1 MEMEEELIKI
11 ACILDFP
18 EILNSLYGDPYNI
31 SKLKRITYSTK
42 YTILGRGVIDSEY
55 FNISDNIK
63 KLEVFDE
70 YFIPISSEE
79 ELKAFEDRIKNE
91 DIEAKRQ
98 KELSEDDLKE
108 KIKQAIE
115 EQVPEKMEEEKK
127 EIFDLVIQA
136 PTEKS
141 KVRDYY
147 WGIFD
152 IVGTAIKTR
161 EILNIKMEK
170 AISKN
175 DFKEKDRP
183 LKEEKNDTT
192 NK

>member
-1 MEMEEELIKI
+1 MEMQEKLTKV
-11 ACILDFP
+11 AWTLDSP
-18 EILNSLYGDPYNI
+18 EILNSLCGDPYNI
-31 SKLKRITYSTK
+31 SKLIRITYSTK

-55 FNISDNIK
+55 FNISDDIK

-79 ELKAFEDRIKNE
+79 ELKAFEDRVKNE
-91 DIEAKRQ
+91 NIKTE
-98 KELSEDDLKE
+98 KEKILSEEELKE

-115 EQVPEKMEEEKK
+115 EQVPEKTEEEKRK
-127 EIFDLVIQA
+127 IFDLAIQA

-141 KVRDYY
+141 KVEDYY
-147 WGIFD
+147 WAIFD
-152 IVGTAIKTR
+152 IVGTATKTR

-183 LKEEKNDTT
+183 SKEEKNDTT

>member
-1 MEMEEELIKI
+1 MEEGLIKI
-11 ACILDFP
+11 ACIFDFA

-42 YTILGRGVIDSEY
+42 YRILGRGVIDSEY
-55 FNISDNIK
+55 FNISDDIK
-63 KLEVFDE
+63 RLEAFNE

-79 ELKAFEDRIKNE
+79 ELKAFEDRVKNE
-91 DIEAKRQ
+91 NIKTE
-98 KELSEDDLKE
+98 KEKILSEEELKE

-115 EQVPEKMEEEKK
+115 EQVPEKTEEEKR

-141 KVRDYY
+141 KVEDYY
-147 WGIFD
+147 WAIFD
-152 IVGTAIKTR
+152 IVGTATKTR

-183 LKEEKNDTT
+183 SKEEKNDTT

>member
-1 MEMEEELIKI
+1 MEMEEGLIKI
-11 ACILDFP
+11 ACIFDFA

-42 YTILGRGVIDSEY
+42 YRILGRGVIDSEY
-55 FNISDNIK
+55 FNISDDIK
-63 KLEVFDE
+63 RLEAFNE

-79 ELKAFEDRIKNE
+79 ELKAFEDRVKNE
-91 DIEAKRQ
+91 NIKTE
-98 KELSEDDLKE
+98 KEKILSEEELKE

-115 EQVPEKMEEEKK
+115 EQVPEKTEEEKR

-141 KVRDYY
+141 KVEDYY
-147 WGIFD
+147 WAIFD
-152 IVGTAIKTR
+152 IVGTATKTR

-183 LKEEKNDTT
+183 SKEEKNDTT

>member
-1 MEMEEELIKI
+1 MEMEKELIKL

-18 EILNSLYGDPYNI
+18 EILDSLSGDPYNL
-31 SKLKRITYSTK
+31 SKLKRTTYSTK
-42 YTILGRGVIDSEY
+42 YIILGRGVIKSEY
-55 FNISDNIK
+55 FNISDDIQ
-63 KLEVFDE
+63 KLKAFNE
-70 YFIPISSEE
+70 YFIPISSEDD
-79 ELKAFEDRIKNE
+79 LKALQDRIKNE

-115 EQVPEKMEEEKK
+115 EQVPEKTEEEKK

-141 KVRDYY
+141 KVEDYY
-147 WGIFD
+147 WAIFD
-152 IVGTAIKTR
+152 IVGTATKTR

-183 LKEEKNDTT
+183 SKEEKNDTT

>member
-1 MEMEEELIKI
+1 MEEGLIKI
-11 ACILDFP
+11 AWTLDFP
-18 EILNSLYGDPYNI
+18 EIMNSLYGDPYNI

-42 YTILGRGVIDSEY
+42 YKILGRGVIDSEY
-55 FNISDNIK
+55 FNISDNKK
-63 KLEVFDE
+63 KLEAFNE

-79 ELKAFEDRIKNE
+79 ELKAFEDRVKNE
-91 DIEAKRQ
+91 NIKTE
-98 KELSEDDLKE
+98 KEKILSEEELKE

-115 EQVPEKMEEEKK
+115 EQVPEKTEEEKR

-141 KVRDYY
+141 KVKDYY
-147 WGIFD
+147 WAIFD
-152 IVGTAIKTR
+152 IVGTATKTR

-183 LKEEKNDTT
+183 SKEEKNDTT

>member
-1 MEMEEELIKI
+1 MEMEEGLIKI
-11 ACILDFP
+11 AWTLDFP
-18 EILNSLYGDPYNI
+18 EIMNSLYGDPYNI

-42 YTILGRGVIDSEY
+42 YKILGRGVIDSEY
-55 FNISDNIK
+55 FNISDNKK
-63 KLEVFDE
+63 KLEAFNE

-79 ELKAFEDRIKNE
+79 ELKAFEDRVKNE
-91 DIEAKRQ
+91 NIKTE
-98 KELSEDDLKE
+98 KEKILSEEELKE

-115 EQVPEKMEEEKK
+115 EQVPEKTEEEKR

-141 KVRDYY
+141 KVKDYY
-147 WGIFD
+147 WAIFD
-152 IVGTAIKTR
+152 IVGTATKTR

-183 LKEEKNDTT
+183 SKEEKNDTT

>member
-1 MEMEEELIKI
+1 MEEELIKI
-11 ACILDFP
+11 ACILDSP
-18 EILNSLYGDPYNI
+18 KIMNCLYGDPYNL

-63 KLEVFDE
+63 KLEAFNE

-115 EQVPEKMEEEKK
+115 EQVPEKTEEEKK

-136 PTEKS
+136 PIKKS
-141 KVRDYY
+141 EVEIDY
-147 WGIFD
+147 WAIFD
-152 IVGTAIKTR
+152 IIGNATKTR
-161 EILNIKMEK
+161 EILNIKMQEK
-170 AISKN
+170 INKN
-175 DFKEKDRP
+175 DFPQNKRKN
-183 LKEEKNDTT
+183 KEEKNDNT